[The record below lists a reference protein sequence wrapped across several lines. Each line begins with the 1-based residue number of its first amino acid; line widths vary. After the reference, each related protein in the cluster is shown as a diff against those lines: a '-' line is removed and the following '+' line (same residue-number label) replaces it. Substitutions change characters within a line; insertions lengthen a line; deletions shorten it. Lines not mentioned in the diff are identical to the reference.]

1 MTKENTGVLLDWDVA
16 DGITLCTLTEYRSR
30 LQQEIEDYYEKNEYL
45 HLDDLVGN
53 KVRIDALNLIIKD
66 FGGE

>member
-1 MTKENTGVLLDWDVA
+1 MTKENSGVLLDWEVA
-16 DGITLCTLTEYRSR
+16 DGITLCTLTEYRNR
-30 LQQEIEDYYEKNEYL
+30 LQQEIEDHYENDAYL
-45 HLDDLVGN
+45 HPDDLIGN